1 MAHAFAVPFAGAP
14 AQSAGAED
22 RRSRLRLTR
31 RGRLVLI
38 ALPSFLGAVLLLAFL
53 SGLIAPAHAGDTAP
67 TVTHTRQVTLQQG
80 QSLWTV
86 AAQYAP
92 DRDPR
97 AVIGEIVELNNL
109 DSTNVAAGQQI
120 QVPTAG

>member
-1 MAHAFAVPFAGAP
+1 MAHAFAVPFGTAP
-14 AQSAGAED
+14 AQ
-22 RRSRLRLTR
+22 RTRLRLTR

-38 ALPSFLGAVLLLAFL
+38 ALPAFLASVLLLAVL
-53 SGLIAPAHAGDTAP
+53 SGLIAPAHAGDSPAS
-67 TVTHTRQVTLQQG
+67 VTHTTQVTLQEG

-86 AAQYAP
+86 ASQYAP

-97 AVIGEIVELNNL
+97 VVIGEIVELNNL
-109 DSTNVAAGQQI
+109 DSTKVLPGQQI

>member
-14 AQSAGAED
+14 ARSTGAQAPHP
-22 RRSRLRLTR
+22 RLRLTR

-67 TVTHTRQVTLQQG
+67 SVTHAKQVTLQQG
-80 QSLWTV
+80 QSLWAV

-97 AVIGEIVELNNL
+97 VVIDEIVELNNL
-109 DSTNVAAGQQI
+109 DSTRVVSGQQI
-120 QVPTAG
+120 EVPTEG